1 MFKHILMPVDGTEFS
16 EHAIDTG
23 IRFALSIQARITGFI
38 AEPDYVRPSY
48 GEMITHQGEHA
59 EDFAKRTRN
68 QAETVLR
75 RIANRA
81 RAAGVPFDSS
91 FVHSGDPAE
100 AIIST
105 AEENHCDL
113 ILMATHGRRGLDKL
127 LHGSVT
133 ENVMTRSGIPVLVL
147 H

>member
-16 EHAIDTG
+16 EHAIDAG
-23 IRFALSIQARITGFI
+23 IRFAQSIHARITGFI
-38 AEPDYVRPSY
+38 AEPAYVRVSY
-48 GEMITHQGEHA
+48 GEMITHQGEPA
-59 EDFAKRTRN
+59 EDYAKRTRN

-81 RAAGVPFDSS
+81 RAAGVDFNSS
-91 FVHSGDPAE
+91 FVESSDPAA
-100 AIIST
+100 AIINT

-113 ILMATHGRRGLDKL
+113 IVMASHGRRGLDKL
-127 LHGSVT
+127 LRGSVT
-133 ENVMTRSGIPVLVL
+133 ENVMTRTGIPVLVL